1 MTQRFFP
8 RRFFPVVRALLAAT
22 ILALLLSKVHPRAL
36 LAAAGSAN
44 ASLLLL
50 VALFALVNLGLQIYR
65 WRLVAHLTFPDLD
78 WRGAA
83 RSFLAGLSLGI
94 ATPGRVG
101 ELGRAYFV
109 PESSKSLMAGMTLL
123 DKYFTLSTTVVLG
136 ILGLAYLP
144 LFEPA
149 LDVGLVAAAGLMLSW
164 LVSPQFARR
173 LAQFFPERFRNHPQ
187 VREFAAGARV
197 IRPLDAVRFALL
209 NMLILATIGVQFCLA
224 VSAFGSVACPSGI
237 AAALATLAAKVVLPL
252 SVGDVGVREAASALL
267 FRYAGATPASA
278 VSGALTIYV
287 VNVALPA
294 LVGLHWVAGLSPRK
308 GTVKHEERTSGS
320 DVEPRRRSRP
330 VPRSL

>member
-8 RRFFPVVRALLAAT
+8 RRFFPLLRVLLAAA
-22 ILALLLSKVHPRAL
+22 ILALLLAKVHPRAL
-36 LAAAGSAN
+36 VATAGSAD
-44 ASLLLL
+44 ARLLL
-50 VALFALVNLGLQIYR
+50 VVVLFALVNLGLQIYR

-78 WRGAA
+78 WRSAA

-94 ATPGRVG
+94 ATPGRIG

-123 DKYFTLSTTVVLG
+123 DKYFTISTTV
-136 ILGLAYLP
+136 ILGFLSLAYLP
-144 LFEPA
+144 ILSTGLDAA
-149 LDVGLVAAAGLMLSW
+149 LVVAAVLMLSW

-173 LAQFFPERFRNHPQ
+173 LAQFLPERLRSHHQ
-187 VREFAAGARV
+187 VREFALGARV
-197 IRPLDAVRFALL
+197 IRPLDAARFVLL
-209 NMLILATIGVQFCLA
+209 NAVVLATIGVQFCLA
-224 VSAFGSVACPSGI
+224 VSAFGHVSCFRGV

-294 LVGLHWVAGLSPRK
+294 LVGLHWVAGLSR
-308 GTVKHEERTSGS
+308 GTDAGKPTNPGGEARVSALERNS
-320 DVEPRRRSRP
+320 V
-330 VPRSL
+330 